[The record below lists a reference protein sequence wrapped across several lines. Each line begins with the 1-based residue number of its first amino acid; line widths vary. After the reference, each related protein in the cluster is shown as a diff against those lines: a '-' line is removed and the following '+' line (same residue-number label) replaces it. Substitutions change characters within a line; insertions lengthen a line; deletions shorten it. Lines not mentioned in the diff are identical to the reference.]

1 MGTADRSAPLR
12 RTGSLLGLVG
22 LELAALLAMHWLGR
36 FPGLR
41 VRWAEPVPW
50 LASSPV
56 QEVLGAVLRMV
67 GLVMAYWLLA
77 STLLYL
83 LASLTRLPAAVRAV
97 SWATIPVVRRVAD
110 HAVAVTLATSMVG
123 GGTLGVAGP
132 AMAAPNRGGM
142 GPPARTPVAA
152 AQATSSTAAPDA
164 PSTSAPER
172 SQPAY
177 VPDPA
182 DQVPAPDEEAT
193 EPSQPG
199 YVPDPA
205 DQAPTRLPPPET
217 PATETPATETPATET
232 AATDSGATA
241 RSGSGSSAT
250 SSTAPTTTA
259 PTTTAPTTTA
269 PTTTAPTTAAPTIT
283 TPSGAA
289 PQASPGQAREGDA
302 VSTTATTGL
311 RKPGYVPTPATST
324 TNPPAE
330 VQPDEPGTGSG
341 ETAPEADQ
349 EKTISVVKGDNLWT
363 IARDRLA
370 TAPGAGS
377 REPTDREVADY
388 WAQVKEVNRDE
399 LPSGDPDLIAPG
411 DKIVLPPVP
420 SAPAGP
426 APEAGQ
432 ETHSVVEGDNL
443 WTIARDRLATAPGAG
458 SGEPTDREV
467 ADYLEQVEQVN
478 RDELPSGDP
487 DLIVPGDK
495 IVLPPVD

>member
-22 LELAALLAMHWLGR
+22 LELAALLALHWLGR
-36 FPGLR
+36 FPALR

-132 AMAAPNRGGM
+132 AMAAPDRGGI
-142 GPPARTPVAA
+142 GPPARKPVAA

-164 PSTSAPER
+164 PSTSAPEP

-182 DQVPAPDEEAT
+182 DQVPARDEEAT

-205 DQAPTRLPPPET
+205 DQAPRRLPPPET
-217 PATETPATETPATET
+217 PATETPATETPAT
-232 AATDSGATA
+232 DSGATP

-250 SSTAPTTTA
+250 SSTAP
-259 PTTTAPTTTA
+259 TTA

-289 PQASPGQAREGDA
+289 PQASPGQALEGDA

-311 RKPGYVPTPATST
+311 RQPGYVPTPATST
-324 TNPPAE
+324 TNPPAG
-330 VQPDEPGTGSG
+330 VQPDEPDTGSG
-341 ETAPEADQ
+341 ETAPEAGQ
-349 EKTISVVKGDNLWT
+349 GRTISVVEGDNLWT
-363 IARDRLA
+363 IALERLKEDL
-370 TAPGAGS
+370 GAGA

-388 WAQVKEVNRDE
+388 LEQVTEVNRDE
-399 LPSGDPDLIAPG
+399 LPSGDPDVIAPG
-411 DKIVLPPVP
+411 DKILLPPVAT
-420 SAPAGP
+420 APARP

-443 WTIARDRLATAPGAG
+443 WTIAKGRLEEAPGAG
-458 SGEPTDREV
+458 AREPTDREV
-467 ADYLEQVEQVN
+467 ADYWAQVKRLN

-487 DLIVPGDK
+487 DVIVPGDK
-495 IVLPPVD
+495 ILLPPVD

>member
-22 LELAALLAMHWLGR
+22 LELAALLALHWLGR
-36 FPGLR
+36 FPALR

-132 AMAAPNRGGM
+132 AMAAPDRGGI
-142 GPPARTPVAA
+142 GPPARKPVAA

-164 PSTSAPER
+164 PSTSAPEP

-182 DQVPAPDEEAT
+182 DQVPARDEEAT

-205 DQAPTRLPPPET
+205 DQAPRRLPPPET

-232 AATDSGATA
+232 PATGSGATP

-250 SSTAPTTTA
+250 STTA
-259 PTTTAPTTTA
+259 PTTTAPTT
-269 PTTTAPTTAAPTIT
+269 APTIT

-289 PQASPGQAREGDA
+289 PQASPGQALEGDA
-302 VSTTATTGL
+302 VSTTAPTGL
-311 RKPGYVPTPATST
+311 RQPGYVPTPATST

-330 VQPDEPGTGSG
+330 VQPDEPDTGSG
-341 ETAPEADQ
+341 ETAPEAGQ
-349 EKTISVVKGDNLWT
+349 GRTISVVEGDNLWT
-363 IARDRLA
+363 IAKGRLKE
-370 TAPGAGS
+370 APGAGA

-388 WAQVKEVNRDE
+388 WAQVKKVNRDE
-399 LPSGDPDLIAPG
+399 LPSGDPDVIAPG
-411 DKIVLPPVP
+411 DKIL
-420 SAPAGP
+420 
-426 APEAGQ
+426 
-432 ETHSVVEGDNL
+432 
-443 WTIARDRLATAPGAG
+443 
-458 SGEPTDREV
+458 
-467 ADYLEQVEQVN
+467 
-478 RDELPSGDP
+478 
-487 DLIVPGDK
+487 
-495 IVLPPVD
+495 LPPVD

>member
-22 LELAALLAMHWLGR
+22 LELAALLALHWLGR
-36 FPGLR
+36 FPALR

-132 AMAAPNRGGM
+132 AMAAPDRGGI
-142 GPPARTPVAA
+142 GPPARKPVAA

-164 PSTSAPER
+164 PSTSAPEP

-182 DQVPAPDEEAT
+182 DQVPTRDEEAT

-205 DQAPTRLPPPET
+205 DQAPRRLPPPET
-217 PATETPATETPATET
+217 PATETPATETPAT
-232 AATDSGATA
+232 DSGATP

-250 SSTAPTTTA
+250 S
-259 PTTTAPTTTA
+259 TTA

-289 PQASPGQAREGDA
+289 PQASPGQALEGDA

-311 RKPGYVPTPATST
+311 RQPGYVPTPATST

-330 VQPDEPGTGSG
+330 VQPDEPDTGSG
-341 ETAPEADQ
+341 ETAPEAGQ
-349 EKTISVVKGDNLWT
+349 GRTISVVEGDNLWT
-363 IARDRLA
+363 IAKGRLEEA
-370 TAPGAGS
+370 SGAGA

-388 WAQVKEVNRDE
+388 LEQVTEVNRDE
-399 LPSGDPDLIAPG
+399 LPSGDPDVIAPG
-411 DKIVLPPVP
+411 DKILLPPVAT
-420 SAPAGP
+420 APARP

-443 WTIARDRLATAPGAG
+443 WTIAKRRLEEAPGAG
-458 SGEPTDREV
+458 AREPTDREV
-467 ADYLEQVEQVN
+467 ADYWAQVKKVN

-487 DLIVPGDK
+487 DVIAPGDQ
-495 IVLPPVD
+495 ILLPPVD

>member
-22 LELAALLAMHWLGR
+22 LELAALLALHWLGR
-36 FPGLR
+36 FPALR

-132 AMAAPNRGGM
+132 AMAAPDRGGI
-142 GPPARTPVAA
+142 GPPARKPVAA

-164 PSTSAPER
+164 PSTSAPEP

-182 DQVPAPDEEAT
+182 DQVPARDEEAT

-205 DQAPTRLPPPET
+205 DQAPRRLPPPET
-217 PATETPATETPATET
+217 PATETPATETPAT
-232 AATDSGATA
+232 DSGATP

-250 SSTAPTTTA
+250 S
-259 PTTTAPTTTA
+259 TTA

-289 PQASPGQAREGDA
+289 PQASPGQALEGDA
-302 VSTTATTGL
+302 VSTTAPTGL
-311 RKPGYVPTPATST
+311 RQPGYVPTPATST

-330 VQPDEPGTGSG
+330 VQPDEPDTGSG
-341 ETAPEADQ
+341 ETAPEAGQ
-349 EKTISVVKGDNLWT
+349 GRTISVVEGDNLWT
-363 IARDRLA
+363 IAKGRLEE
-370 TAPGAGS
+370 APGAGA

-388 WAQVKEVNRDE
+388 LEQVTEVNRDE
-399 LPSGDPDLIAPG
+399 LPSGDPDVIAPG
-411 DKIVLPPVP
+411 DKILLPPVAT
-420 SAPAGP
+420 APARP

-443 WTIARDRLATAPGAG
+443 WTIAKRRLKEAPGAG
-458 SGEPTDREV
+458 AREPTDREV
-467 ADYLEQVEQVN
+467 ADYWAQVKKVN

-487 DLIVPGDK
+487 DVIAPGDK
-495 IVLPPVD
+495 ILLPPVD